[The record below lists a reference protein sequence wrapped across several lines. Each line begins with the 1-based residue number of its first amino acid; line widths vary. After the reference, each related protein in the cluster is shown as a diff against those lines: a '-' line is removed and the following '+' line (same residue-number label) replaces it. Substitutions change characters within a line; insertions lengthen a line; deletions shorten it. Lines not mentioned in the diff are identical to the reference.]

1 MSNPFELRFS
11 IFTQAEGRLLQ
22 KYYSD
27 VSIWESG
34 KERGENSRRPTFPTH
49 EDILNEAEKIYD
61 FVQNKIDNS
70 YSKYTISHNK

>member
-27 VSIWESG
+27 LSIWESG

-49 EDILNEAEKIYD
+49 DEILSEAEKIYD

-70 YSKYTISHNK
+70 YSKYTVNHNK

>member
-27 VSIWESG
+27 LSIWESG
-34 KERGENSRRPTFPTH
+34 KERGENSRRPIFPTH